1 MYENIRKH
9 LSFHNYLIL
18 SRLKI
23 KVFVFWTE
31 LPLLTLFK
39 QITGLPMGCSL
50 SGVMAILFMDTIE
63 KAALRSFGNIG
74 MFRRYIDDCFALVRN
89 EDEAKQLLEFLNNQ
103 HPNIKFEIEFP
114 ESGRTLSLLDFTTTF
129 NISGFVDPFGWISFT
144 EVSIKNDGGEYSD
157 CLLKTNS
164 TLICNE
170 WPALRWRKG
179 NKFQDAKLN
188 RNPFSFI
195 GRFERPNS
203 FEKQEN
209 ILIGNFNLSKN

>member
-1 MYENIRKH
+1 MDMKIFKIAFIILASSTYRCSDQEVVNCKNIDKEI
-9 LSFHNYLIL
+9 LGEWSGSLNYSGPRSAIGDNHTFI
-18 SRLKI
+18 LKI
-23 KVFVFWTE
+23 DNSNN
-31 LPLLTLFK
+31 
-39 QITGLPMGCSL
+39 CSF
-50 SGVMAILFMDTIE
+50 SGSTSYDNFI
-63 KAALRSFGNIG
+63 
-74 MFRRYIDDCFALVRN
+74 
-89 EDEAKQLLEFLNNQ
+89 
-103 HPNIKFEIEFP
+103 
-114 ESGRTLSLLDFTTTF
+114 TTF

-203 FEKQEN
+203 FEKKEN